1 MGSAPTL
8 GRYRIVDRIAADA
21 FVETYRGR
29 LDGIAGFH
37 RMFTVQRLH
46 PAIIK
51 LPGLLT
57 ALEDDVRRAAL
68 LTHGNLTQVL
78 DLGRDRGTVHVVAED
93 VDGTDLGALLARL
106 RERRERLPLALA
118 VHLAIEVLSGLVYAH
133 GRTEGDDLH
142 AGHRSGVLHGD
153 VHSSLVKIGR
163 RGEVKLSGFGLG
175 RARRAATA
183 AGQGPPLRLAEATA
197 PERLG
202 GAPTTART
210 DVFLVGVVLYEA
222 LTGDHPFRR
231 SGVVDAQQ
239 AEAMRAALSDGH
251 VPSLRAR
258 RAEAPEALASLVHE
272 ALCQDP
278 AARPPSV
285 AAVRDRLVAL
295 VDSGAIERVGTSDL
309 GAYVQP
315 RLPEPDVA
323 SPGQL
328 LTWLDAIT
336 DEGSAHPEPT
346 QPAPF
351 DDDDD
356 DDATPPTPIAPPL
369 PKATPAATQA
379 APRPALAL
387 PDPPSAAAPPP
398 TAQRPLSAITLGLG
412 LLLASL
418 AAAAWFFGALD
429 GVSR

>member
-1 MGSAPTL
+1 MAPTPTL

-37 RMFTVQRLH
+37 RMFTIQRLH
-46 PAIIK
+46 PGVAK

-57 ALEDDVRRAAL
+57 ALEEDVRRAAL

-93 VDGTDLGALLARL
+93 VDGTDLSVLLARL
-106 RERRERLPLALA
+106 RDRRERLPLSLA
-118 VHLAIEVLSGLVYAH
+118 VHIAIEVLSGLVYAH
-133 GRTEGDDLH
+133 GRTEGDELQL
-142 AGHRSGVLHGD
+142 GPRSGVLHGD
-153 VHSSLVKIGR
+153 VHSSHVKIGR
-163 RGEVKLSGFGLG
+163 RGEVKLGGFGLG

-183 AGQGPPLRLAEATA
+183 AGRGPVLRLAEATA

-222 LTGDHPFRR
+222 ITGDHPFRR
-231 SGVVDAQQ
+231 SGRLEGQQ
-239 AEAMRAALSDGH
+239 AESVRAALSDGH

-258 RAEAPEALASLVHE
+258 RADAPDALAALVHE
-272 ALCQDP
+272 TLSQDP
-278 AARPPSV
+278 AARPAS
-285 AAVRDRLVAL
+285 AAVLRDRLAAL
-295 VDSGAIERVGTSDL
+295 VEAGTVERAGTSEL

-315 RLPEPDVA
+315 RLGDATSATEPA
-323 SPGQL
+323 QL
-328 LTWLDAIT
+328 LAWLDAVADDT
-336 DEGSAHPEPT
+336 GGPPEPT

-356 DDATPPTPIAPPL
+356 DDATPPTPIAPP
-369 PKATPAATQA
+369 
-379 APRPALAL
+379 
-387 PDPPSAAAPPP
+387 
-398 TAQRPLSAITLGLG
+398 
-412 LLLASL
+412 
-418 AAAAWFFGALD
+418 
-429 GVSR
+429 